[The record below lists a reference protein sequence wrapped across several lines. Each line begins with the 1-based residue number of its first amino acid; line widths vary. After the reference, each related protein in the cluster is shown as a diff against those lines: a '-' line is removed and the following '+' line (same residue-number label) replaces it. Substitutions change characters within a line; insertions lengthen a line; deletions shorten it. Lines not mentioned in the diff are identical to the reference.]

1 MIARLLTASL
11 RRRFRQL
18 ALVFAAV
25 AVAAATVATVVGFGG
40 RAAGGFGG
48 ELAGFGPNLTVRP
61 QVGGPAGLDPGDPA
75 RIRAVPGVESARP
88 VWSAGPAAAGVDR
101 VSGRVLER
109 IEVRADRRRLDRVA
123 AAIEAR
129 VAGAEARPLLRV
141 SASEAELARRLTW
154 MLAAIAAVSC
164 LLAAISVGAATAAL
178 VEVRRVEYAL
188 FLALGFTGRRTAG
201 IFAAE
206 LLTVALV
213 AGVTGALAGELAA
226 GALAGRLLA
235 APAGPV
241 TAAAA
246 GGGWAELAAAG
257 LTAALAAMAVVGGS
271 MIFAL
276 RRVGRLEPAR
286 VLRGE

>member
-1 MIARLLTASL
+1 VIARLLTASL

-61 QVGGPAGLDPGDPA
+61 QVGGPPGLDAGDPG
-75 RIRAVPGVESARP
+75 RVRAVPGVESATP
-88 VWSAGPAAAGVDR
+88 VWSAGGAAAGGE
-101 VSGRVLER
+101 VSGWVSERVLER

-123 AAIEAR
+123 AAIEAQ

-201 IFAAE
+201 IFEAE

-213 AGVTGALAGELAA
+213 AGVVGALAGELAA

-235 APAGPV
+235 A
-241 TAAAA
+241 TA

-257 LTAALAAMAVVGGS
+257 LTAALAAAAVVGGS
-271 MIFAL
+271 MGFAL

>member
-1 MIARLLTASL
+1 
-11 RRRFRQL
+11 
-18 ALVFAAV
+18 
-25 AVAAATVATVVGFGG
+25 VATVVGFGG

-61 QVGGPAGLDPGDPA
+61 QVGGPPGLDPGDPG
-75 RIRAVPGVESARP
+75 RVREVPGVESATP
-88 VWSAGPAAAGVDR
+88 VWSAGGAAAGGE
-101 VSGRVLER
+101 VSGRISERILER

-123 AAIEAR
+123 AAIEAQ

-213 AGVTGALAGELAA
+213 AGVVGALAGELAA

-235 APAGPV
+235 A
-241 TAAAA
+241 TA

-257 LTAALAAMAVVGGS
+257 LTAALAAAAVVGGS
-271 MIFAL
+271 MGFAL